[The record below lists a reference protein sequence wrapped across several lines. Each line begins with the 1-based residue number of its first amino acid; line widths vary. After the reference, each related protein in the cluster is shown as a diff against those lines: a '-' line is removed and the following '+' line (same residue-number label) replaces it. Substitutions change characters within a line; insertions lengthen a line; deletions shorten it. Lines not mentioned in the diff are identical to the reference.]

1 MSMEAWVVLP
11 APSPPSNETKSKDG
25 SPKYVALSD
34 SQRLFYVHPM
44 LRAREPRLGFR
55 SIYRRESPPD
65 CKSTCSIADL
75 PAGHSR
81 PHHVIPAPY
90 RHHSRPH
97 HVIPASHHVIPAKA
111 GI

>member
-25 SPKYVALSD
+25 SPKCVALSD
-34 SQRLFYVHPM
+34 RQCLFYVHPM

-55 SIYRRESPPD
+55 SIYRRESPPYH
-65 CKSTCSIADL
+65 KSTCRIVYL
-75 PAGHSR
+75 PAGHS
-81 PHHVIPAPY
+81 H
-90 RHHSRPH
+90 
-97 HVIPASHHVIPAKA
+97 HHVIPAKA